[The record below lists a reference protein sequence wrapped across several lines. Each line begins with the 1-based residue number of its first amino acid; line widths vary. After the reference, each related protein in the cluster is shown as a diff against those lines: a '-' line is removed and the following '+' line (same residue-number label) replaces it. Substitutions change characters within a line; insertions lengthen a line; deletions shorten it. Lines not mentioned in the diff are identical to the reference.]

1 MLLYEIDARIASLV
15 DPETGELMDYEAFAR
30 LQMEREEK
38 AEGLALW
45 VKDLTARAKAVK
57 EEADALTER
66 QRALEARADRLKSY
80 LDMALDGQK
89 FQTPRCTVT
98 FRRSSA
104 VEVSDETAL
113 VRWLEEGGH
122 DDCLRYKAPEVS
134 KSAVGALLKAGVTVP
149 GAAMVER
156 RSVGVK

>member
-38 AEGLALW
+38 VEGLALW

-66 QRALEARADRLKSY
+66 RRALEAETFYSSRPDTTLLRDTEEELRQ
-80 LDMALDGQK
+80 LMAL
-89 FQTPRCTVT
+89 VT
-98 FRRSSA
+98 AGRLSR
-104 VEVSDETAL
+104 
-113 VRWLEEGGH
+113 EEAEKV
-122 DDCLRYKAPEVS
+122 YKA
-134 KSAVGALLKAGVTVP
+134 
-149 GAAMVER
+149 
-156 RSVGVK
+156 